1 MNYSADCRRR
11 QFALQLQQLPELGQV
26 QGDNVALGL
35 RGGGAAGTGGCC
47 VVLSDL
53 GVKFK
58 ERGVGV
64 GMRRGGRLNWAL
76 RRDTGEKKRDGRKM
90 DATH

>member
-1 MNYSADCRRR
+1 M
-11 QFALQLQQLPELGQV
+11 QLQQLPELGQV

-58 ERGVGV
+58 EMQEGVGV
-64 GMRRGGRLNWAL
+64 GMRWAVEL
-76 RRDTGEKKRDGRKM
+76 GFETRHR
-90 DATH
+90 

>member
-1 MNYSADCRRR
+1 MNYSADCRR

-35 RGGGAAGTGGCC
+35 RGGGAAGGCC

-53 GVKFK
+53 GVEFK
-58 ERGVGV
+58 ERQKGV
-64 GMRRGGRLNWAL
+64 GMRWAVEL
-76 RRDTGEKKRDGRKM
+76 GFETRHWREDARWSKM
-90 DATH
+90 DVAH

>member
-58 ERGVGV
+58 ERQK
-64 GMRRGGRLNWAL
+64 GGWGWNEE
-76 RRDTGEKKRDGRKM
+76 GG
-90 DATH
+90 

>member
-1 MNYSADCRRR
+1 M
-11 QFALQLQQLPELGQV
+11 QLQQLPELGQV

-58 ERGVGV
+58 ERQKGVGA
-64 GMRRGGRLNWAL
+64 GMRWAVEL
-76 RRDTGEKKRDGRKM
+76 GFETRHR
-90 DATH
+90 

>member
-1 MNYSADCRRR
+1 MNYSADCRR

-58 ERGVGV
+58 EMQEGVGA
-64 GMRRGGRLNWAL
+64 GMRRAVELGFETRHW
-76 RRDTGEKKRDGRKM
+76 
-90 DATH
+90 

>member
-1 MNYSADCRRR
+1 MNYSADCRR

>member
-1 MNYSADCRRR
+1 M
-11 QFALQLQQLPELGQV
+11 QLQQLPELGQV

-53 GVKFK
+53 GVEFK
-58 ERGVGV
+58 ERQK
-64 GMRRGGRLNWAL
+64 GGCWGWNEEGWAVEL
-76 RRDTGEKKRDGRKM
+76 GFETRHR
-90 DATH
+90 

>member
-1 MNYSADCRRR
+1 MNYSADCRR

-35 RGGGAAGTGGCC
+35 RGGGAAGGCC